1 MNKMKK
7 IAILAAAAI
16 IAVSC
21 SNGTKA
27 DEAVTGEAQ
36 EVEVITEA
44 TDYELVEG
52 SYLKWRGFKS
62 FVDWDHLGT
71 IGVQS
76 GTFAVSEGQLVGG
89 SITIDMNSIAVV
101 SIKDE
106 GKRGYLEGHLKSQD
120 FFLVDTFPTAVFEI
134 IKVREEATDEA
145 SSVVVG
151 NLTIRGITNS
161 IEFPA
166 NVIVEEGS
174 VQFTAPTFSI
184 DRTKWNVKYHD
195 SEDATIAETLK
206 EDLIDHS
213 IELTINVSAT
223 NA

>member
-1 MNKMKK
+1 MKR
-7 IAILAAAAI
+7 IAIIAAAAI

-21 SNGTKA
+21 SNVTKA

-36 EVEVITEA
+36 EVEVTAEA

-62 FVDWDHLGT
+62 YVASEHIGT
-71 IGVQS
+71 IGVQA
-76 GTFAVSEGQLVGG
+76 GTLAVAGNQLVGG
-89 SITIDMNSIAVV
+89 TIIIDMNSI
-101 SIKDE
+101 SNEDIEDE
-106 GKRGYLEGHLKSQD
+106 GKRGYLEGHLKSD
-120 FFLVDTFPTAVFEI
+120 AFFFVDSFPTAVFEI
-134 IKVREEATDEA
+134 VEVREESADA
-145 SSVVVG
+145 APSVVVG

-166 NVIVEEGS
+166 DVTVEEGIVHFS
-174 VQFTAPTFSI
+174 APTFSI

-206 EDLIDHS
+206 EDMIDHS

-223 NA
+223 KA

>member
-1 MNKMKK
+1 MKK
-7 IAILAAAAI
+7 IAILMATAF

-36 EVEVITEA
+36 EVEAMTEA
-44 TDYELVEG
+44 ADYELVEG

-62 FVDWDHLGT
+62 YVASEHIGT
-71 IGVQS
+71 IGVQE
-76 GTFAVSEGQLVGG
+76 GTFSVAGDQLVGG
-89 SITIDMNSIAVV
+89 TITIDMNSI
-101 SIKDE
+101 SNNDIEDE
-106 GKRGYLEGHLKSQD
+106 GKRGYLEGHLKSD
-120 FFLVDTFPTAVFEI
+120 AFFYVDSFPTAVFEI
-134 IKVREEATDEA
+134 VEVRKESADA
-145 SSVVVG
+145 APSVVVG

-166 NVIVEEGS
+166 DVTVEEGT
-174 VQFTAPTFSI
+174 VHFTAPTFSI
-184 DRTKWNVKYHD
+184 DRTKWNVKFHD

>member
-1 MNKMKK
+1 MKR
-7 IAILAAAAI
+7 IAIIAAAAI

-21 SNGTKA
+21 SNGIKA

-36 EVEVITEA
+36 EVEVTAEA

-62 FVDWDHLGT
+62 YVASEHIGT
-71 IGVQS
+71 IGVQA
-76 GTFAVSEGQLVGG
+76 GTLAVAGNQLVGG
-89 SITIDMNSIAVV
+89 TIIIDMNSI
-101 SIKDE
+101 SNEDIEDE
-106 GKRGYLEGHLKSQD
+106 GKRGYLEGHLKSD
-120 FFLVDTFPTAVFEI
+120 AFFFVDSFPTAVFEI
-134 IKVREEATDEA
+134 VEVREESADA
-145 SSVVVG
+145 APSVVVG

-166 NVIVEEGS
+166 DVTVEEGIVHFS
-174 VQFTAPTFSI
+174 APTFSI

-206 EDLIDHS
+206 EDMIDHS

>member
-1 MNKMKK
+1 MKK
-7 IAILAAAAI
+7 ISILAAAAVV
-16 IAVSC
+16 AVSC
-21 SNGTKA
+21 SNGPTA

-36 EVEVITEA
+36 EVSVVSEA
-44 TDYELVEG
+44 TEYEVAEG
-52 SYLKWRGFKS
+52 AYLKWRGFKTYVAS
-62 FVDWDHLGT
+62 EHYGT

-76 GTFAVSEGQLVGG
+76 GTFAVADGQIVGG
-89 SITIDMNSIAVV
+89 SFTIDMTSI
-101 SIKDE
+101 SNEDIEDE
-106 GKRGYLEGHLKSQD
+106 GKRGYLVGHLNSPD
-120 FFLVDTFPTAVFEI
+120 FFYVDSFPTAVFEI
-134 IKVREEATDEA
+134 VEVMTSAADASEVLVR
-145 SSVVVG
+145 G

-166 NVIVEEGS
+166 NVTLEEGS
-174 VQFTAPTFSI
+174 LTLNAPTFAI
-184 DRTKWNVKYHD
+184 DRTKWNVKFHD

>member
-1 MNKMKK
+1 MKR
-7 IAILAAAAI
+7 IAIIAAAAI

-36 EVEVITEA
+36 EVEVTAEA

-62 FVDWDHLGT
+62 YVASEHIGT
-71 IGVQS
+71 IGVQA
-76 GTFAVSEGQLVGG
+76 GTLAVAGNQLVGG
-89 SITIDMNSIAVV
+89 TIIIDMNSI
-101 SIKDE
+101 SNEDIEDE
-106 GKRGYLEGHLKSQD
+106 GKRGYLEGHLKSD
-120 FFLVDTFPTAVFEI
+120 AFFFVDSFPTAVFEI
-134 IKVREEATDEA
+134 VEVREESTDA
-145 SSVVVG
+145 APSVVVG

-166 NVIVEEGS
+166 DVTVEEGIVHFS
-174 VQFTAPTFSI
+174 APTFSI

-206 EDLIDHS
+206 EDMIDHS

>member
-1 MNKMKK
+1 MKRLV
-7 IAILAAAAI
+7 IIAAAAI

-36 EVEVITEA
+36 EVEVTAEA

-62 FVDWDHLGT
+62 YVASEHIGT
-71 IGVQS
+71 IGVQA
-76 GTFAVSEGQLVGG
+76 GTLAVAGNQLVGG
-89 SITIDMNSIAVV
+89 TIIIDMNSI
-101 SIKDE
+101 SNEDIEDE
-106 GKRGYLEGHLKSQD
+106 GKRGYLEGHLKSD
-120 FFLVDTFPTAVFEI
+120 AFFFVDSFPTAVFEI
-134 IKVREEATDEA
+134 VEVREESADA
-145 SSVVVG
+145 APSVVVG

-166 NVIVEEGS
+166 DVTLEESIVHFS
-174 VQFTAPTFSI
+174 APTFSI

-206 EDLIDHS
+206 EDMIDHS

>member
-1 MNKMKK
+1 MKR
-7 IAILAAAAI
+7 IAIIAAAAI

-36 EVEVITEA
+36 EVEVTAEA

-62 FVDWDHLGT
+62 YVASEHIGT
-71 IGVQS
+71 IGVQA
-76 GTFAVSEGQLVGG
+76 GTLAVAGNQLVGG
-89 SITIDMNSIAVV
+89 TIIIDMNSI
-101 SIKDE
+101 SNEDIEDE
-106 GKRGYLEGHLKSQD
+106 GKRGYLEGHLKSD
-120 FFLVDTFPTAVFEI
+120 AFFFVDSFPTAVFEI
-134 IKVREEATDEA
+134 VEVREESADA
-145 SSVVVG
+145 APSVVVG

-166 NVIVEEGS
+166 DVTVEEGIVHFS
-174 VQFTAPTFSI
+174 APTFSI
-184 DRTKWNVKYHD
+184 DRTKLNVKYHD

-206 EDLIDHS
+206 EDMIDHS

>member
-1 MNKMKK
+1 MKK
-7 IAILAAAAI
+7 ISILAAAAVV
-16 IAVSC
+16 AVGC
-21 SNGTKA
+21 SNGPTA

-36 EVEVITEA
+36 EISVVSEA

-71 IGVQS
+71 IGVQT
-76 GTFAVSEGQLVGG
+76 GTFAVAENQLVGG
-89 SITIDMNSIAVV
+89 NITIDMNTIAAV
-101 SIKDE
+101 SVEDE

-120 FFLVDTFPTAVFEI
+120 FFLVDSFPTAVFEI
-134 IKVREEATDEA
+134 VEVRDEATDEA

-166 NVIVEEGS
+166 NINIEEGA
-174 VQFTAPTFSI
+174 VQFSAPTFSI
-184 DRTKWNVKYHD
+184 DRTKWDVKYHD
-195 SEDATIAETLK
+195 REDATIAETLK

>member
-1 MNKMKK
+1 MKR
-7 IAILAAAAI
+7 IAIIAAAAI

-36 EVEVITEA
+36 EVEVTAEA

-62 FVDWDHLGT
+62 YVASEHIGT
-71 IGVQS
+71 IGVQA
-76 GTFAVSEGQLVGG
+76 GTLAVAGNQLVGG
-89 SITIDMNSIAVV
+89 TIIIDMNSI
-101 SIKDE
+101 SNEDIEDE
-106 GKRGYLEGHLKSQD
+106 GKRGNLEGHLKSD
-120 FFLVDTFPTAVFEI
+120 AFFFVDSFPTAVFEI
-134 IKVREEATDEA
+134 VEVREESADA
-145 SSVVVG
+145 APSVVVG

-166 NVIVEEGS
+166 DVTVEEGIVHFS
-174 VQFTAPTFSI
+174 APTFSI

-206 EDLIDHS
+206 EDMIDHS

>member
-1 MNKMKK
+1 MKR
-7 IAILAAAAI
+7 IAIIAAAI

-36 EVEVITEA
+36 EVEVTAEA

-62 FVDWDHLGT
+62 YVASEHIGT
-71 IGVQS
+71 IGVQA
-76 GTFAVSEGQLVGG
+76 GTLAVAGNQLVGG
-89 SITIDMNSIAVV
+89 TIIIDMNSI
-101 SIKDE
+101 SNEDIEDE
-106 GKRGYLEGHLKSQD
+106 GKRGYLEGHLKSD
-120 FFLVDTFPTAVFEI
+120 AFFFVDSFPTAVFEI
-134 IKVREEATDEA
+134 VEVREESADA
-145 SSVVVG
+145 APSVVVG

-166 NVIVEEGS
+166 DVTVEEGIVHFS
-174 VQFTAPTFSI
+174 APTFSI

-206 EDLIDHS
+206 EDMIDHS

>member
-1 MNKMKK
+1 MKK

-16 IAVSC
+16 IAAISC
-21 SNGTKA
+21 SNGSKA
-27 DEAVTGEAQ
+27 DEAVTGDAQ
-36 EVEVITEA
+36 EVQAVVEA
-44 TDYELVEG
+44 TEYTVAEG
-52 SYLKWRGFKS
+52 SYLKWRGFKTYVAS
-62 FVDWDHLGT
+62 EHIGT

-76 GTFAVSEGQLVGG
+76 GTFAMAGDQLVGG
-89 SITIDMNSIAVV
+89 KITIDMNSIADVD
-101 SIKDE
+101 IEDE

-120 FFLVDTFPTAVFEI
+120 FFFVDSFPTAVFEI
-134 IKVREEATDEA
+134 VEVREEATDA
-145 SSVVVG
+145 TPYVVVG

-166 NVIVEEGS
+166 NVFVEEGS
-174 VQFTAPTFSI
+174 VRLEAPAFSI

-195 SEDATIAETLK
+195 SDDATIAETLK

-213 IELTINVSAT
+213 IELTINVVAT

>member
-1 MNKMKK
+1 MKR
-7 IAILAAAAI
+7 IAIIAAAAI

-36 EVEVITEA
+36 EVEVTAEA

-62 FVDWDHLGT
+62 YVASEHIGT
-71 IGVQS
+71 IGVQA
-76 GTFAVSEGQLVGG
+76 GTLAVAGNQLVGG
-89 SITIDMNSIAVV
+89 TIIIDMNSI
-101 SIKDE
+101 SNEDIEDE
-106 GKRGYLEGHLKSQD
+106 GKRGYLEGHLKSD
-120 FFLVDTFPTAVFEI
+120 AFFFVDSFPTAVFEI
-134 IKVREEATDEA
+134 VEVREESADA
-145 SSVVVG
+145 APSVVVG

-166 NVIVEEGS
+166 DVTVEEGIVHFS
-174 VQFTAPTFSI
+174 APTFSI

>member
-1 MNKMKK
+1 MKK

-27 DEAVTGEAQ
+27 EEAVTGEAQ

-44 TDYELVEG
+44 TNYELVEG

-71 IGVQS
+71 IAVQS
-76 GTFAVSEGQLVGG
+76 GTFAVAEDQLVGG
-89 SITIDMNSIAVV
+89 SITIDMNTIVV
-101 SIKDE
+101 ESIKDE

-120 FFLVDTFPTAVFEI
+120 FFLVDSFPTAVFEI
-134 IKVREEATDEA
+134 VEVRKEATDEP

-161 IEFPA
+161 IEIPA
-166 NVIVEEGS
+166 NITVEGGT
-174 VQFTAPTFSI
+174 VLFTAPTFTI

-195 SEDATIAETLK
+195 SEDPTITESLK

>member
-1 MNKMKK
+1 MKK
-7 IAILAAAAI
+7 IAILMATAF

-36 EVEVITEA
+36 EVEAMTEA
-44 TDYELVEG
+44 ADYELVEG

-62 FVDWDHLGT
+62 YVASEHIGT
-71 IGVQS
+71 IGVQE
-76 GTFAVSEGQLVGG
+76 GTFSVEGDQLVGG
-89 SITIDMNSIAVV
+89 TITIDMNSI
-101 SIKDE
+101 SNDDIEDE
-106 GKRGYLEGHLKSQD
+106 GKRGYLEGHLKSD
-120 FFLVDTFPTAVFEI
+120 AFFYVDSFPTAVFEI
-134 IKVREEATDEA
+134 VEVRKESADA
-145 SSVVVG
+145 APSVVVG

-166 NVIVEEGS
+166 DVTVEEGT
-174 VQFTAPTFSI
+174 VHFTAPTFSI
-184 DRTKWNVKYHD
+184 DRTKWNVKFHD

>member
-1 MNKMKK
+1 MKR
-7 IAILAAAAI
+7 IAIIAAAAI

-36 EVEVITEA
+36 EVEVTAEA

-62 FVDWDHLGT
+62 YVASEHIGT
-71 IGVQS
+71 IGVQA
-76 GTFAVSEGQLVGG
+76 GTLAVAGNQLVGG
-89 SITIDMNSIAVV
+89 TIIIDMNSI
-101 SIKDE
+101 SNEDIEDE
-106 GKRGYLEGHLKSQD
+106 GKRGYLEGHLKSD
-120 FFLVDTFPTAVFEI
+120 AFFFVDSFPTAVFEI
-134 IKVREEATDEA
+134 VEVREESADA
-145 SSVVVG
+145 APSVVVG

-166 NVIVEEGS
+166 EVTVEEGFVHFS
-174 VQFTAPTFSI
+174 APTFSI

-206 EDLIDHS
+206 EDMIDHS

>member
-1 MNKMKK
+1 MKR
-7 IAILAAAAI
+7 IAIIAAAAF

-36 EVEVITEA
+36 EVEVTAEA

-52 SYLKWRGFKS
+52 SYLKWCGFKS
-62 FVDWDHLGT
+62 YVASEHIGT
-71 IGVQS
+71 IGVQA
-76 GTFAVSEGQLVGG
+76 GTLAVAGNQLVGG
-89 SITIDMNSIAVV
+89 TIIIDMNSI
-101 SIKDE
+101 SNEDIEDE
-106 GKRGYLEGHLKSQD
+106 GKRGYLEGHLKSD
-120 FFLVDTFPTAVFEI
+120 AFFFVDNFPTAVFEI
-134 IKVREEATDEA
+134 VEVREESTDA
-145 SSVVVG
+145 APSVVVG

-166 NVIVEEGS
+166 DVTVEEGIVHFS
-174 VQFTAPTFSI
+174 APTFSI

-206 EDLIDHS
+206 EDMIDHS

>member
-1 MNKMKK
+1 MKR
-7 IAILAAAAI
+7 IAIIAAAAI

-21 SNGTKA
+21 SNVTKA

-36 EVEVITEA
+36 EVEVTAEA

-62 FVDWDHLGT
+62 YVASEHIGT
-71 IGVQS
+71 IGVQA
-76 GTFAVSEGQLVGG
+76 GTLAVAGNQLVGG
-89 SITIDMNSIAVV
+89 TIIIDMNSI
-101 SIKDE
+101 SNEDIEDE
-106 GKRGYLEGHLKSQD
+106 GKRGYLEGHLKSD
-120 FFLVDTFPTAVFEI
+120 AFFFVDSFPTAVFEI
-134 IKVREEATDEA
+134 VEVREESADAAT
-145 SSVVVG
+145 SVVVG

-166 NVIVEEGS
+166 DVTVEEGIVHFS
-174 VQFTAPTFSI
+174 APTFSI

-206 EDLIDHS
+206 EDMIDHS